1 MKKNYLDFVGL
12 QLYDGEIKEEIKKKI
27 EKISYFIGT
36 QEEYNTACSNGT
48 IRENMLIILTDD
60 NEE

>member
-1 MKKNYLDFVGL
+1 MKKNYLDFEGL
-12 QLYDGEIKEEIKKKI
+12 QIYDEEIKKKI
-27 EKISYFIGT
+27 EKMSYFIGT

-60 NEE
+60 NE